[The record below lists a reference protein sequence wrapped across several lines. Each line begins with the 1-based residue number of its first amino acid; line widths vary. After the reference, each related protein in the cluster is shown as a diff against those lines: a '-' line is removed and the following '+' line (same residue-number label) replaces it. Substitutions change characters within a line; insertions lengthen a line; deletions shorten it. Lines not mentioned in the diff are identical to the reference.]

1 MLTCERN
8 GCGPRIKGMR
18 SLIWHAN
25 VLVTFWKKNERTANY
40 IEKRRKVQVGNNK
53 KQFRSGLG
61 HASTQAGQYRHTS
74 CACHWDTIFLSWP
87 YANGCSGPQKR
98 SRFCCNLPIR
108 RISGVLVIFL
118 SCVWSLNCRQIAR
131 DPWYPPDGRTQVP
144 RDGYSLGLGRTQ
156 CLHGMNSACS
166 SWGLLHISQYH

>member
-98 SRFCCNLPIR
+98 SRSCCNLPIR

-118 SCVWSLNCRQIAR
+118 SCVCLIFELQADCTRSLVPTRWKDSGAQGWLLSGLRPNSMLA
-131 DPWYPPDGRTQVP
+131 WYEFGLFQLRPPP
-144 RDGYSLGLGRTQ
+144 Y
-156 CLHGMNSACS
+156 
-166 SWGLLHISQYH
+166 